1 MFATIHTAEIKHCDL
16 LMHRIKNLNSSTSQ
30 DTNVTKKPEG
40 KGCAQSNLS
49 SFLSLCSQALR
60 FRIFNGST

>member
-1 MFATIHTAEIKHCDL
+1 M
-16 LMHRIKNLNSSTSQ
+16 LMHRSKNLNFNISQ
-30 DTNVTKKPEG
+30 DTNVSKKPEG

-60 FRIFNGST
+60 FHIFNSI